1 MNEAITLGEF
11 KETFKYLINNNFR
24 LIDKGVSPISIG
36 LEGPCGVGKT
46 SVIEEI
52 AEELGMTYVRV
63 GLSELEEVSDLCG
76 FPLKEFEVVFE
87 DYPECPKWVSAE
99 ILNTT
104 NKKFDFTGA
113 SRMSYAAPAWLPREE
128 NPNGILINVDD
139 FSRANSLFQQ
149 ALMELIRTG
158 KYMTWDLPSK
168 AIIALTSNPDNGT
181 YSVTSLDPAQRS
193 RFINFPVKFDIN
205 NFAAWCENAEIDGRA
220 INFALTYSPELFE
233 NEKQLETINPRSY
246 IMFANAISGLSN
258 WNTPDNLAMILT
270 IAKGCFNDPDNIVG
284 NLFTTFIANKLD
296 TLISPK
302 DMLLEKWDDVYPK
315 IKKSVYDGKNY
326 RPAVASILHTRLLNY
341 TDYYFSQKGSNTDT
355 IVNRLLEIMH
365 APEMLFDEDI
375 IFNVIKVLW
384 KKYPTRMQKHIYNP
398 EIRAKIL
405 E

>member
-1 MNEAITLGEF
+1 
-11 KETFKYLINNNFR
+11 
-24 LIDKGVSPISIG
+24 
-36 LEGPCGVGKT
+36 
-46 SVIEEI
+46 
-52 AEELGMTYVRV
+52 
-63 GLSELEEVSDLCG
+63 
-76 FPLKEFEVVFE
+76 
-87 DYPECPKWVSAE
+87 
-99 ILNTT
+99 
-104 NKKFDFTGA
+104 
-113 SRMSYAAPAWLPREE
+113 MSYAAPAWLPREE

-205 NFAAWCENAEIDGRA
+205 NFASWCENAEIDGRA